1 MIEVGRKGPGFS
13 VEAFFAF
20 LFGLLIGSFLNVCIY
35 RMPRDI
41 SVFNP
46 PRSHC
51 PNCDHQIRWYDNI
64 PVMSFM
70 LLRGKCRD
78 CKAPISLRYPLVEIL
93 TGAVFCGCVLAFGV
107 TAPALKYILFG
118 SSMIALIFAD
128 FEERILPDEFTIGG
142 TVVGLILSWF
152 VPLQPGLSFLIVH
165 DPQKKQLMSLTESAL
180 GAVACAGVLWIV
192 GKLYQKVRQT
202 EGLGFG
208 DVKMVMMIGAFL
220 GLQSTLLTVILGSVI
235 GSVVG
240 LLYIY
245 LTGKNAST
253 YELPFGSF
261 LGLAATGVAVFGDAV
276 LRMYLRLGN

>member
-1 MIEVGRKGPGFS
+1 M
-13 VEAFFAF
+13 EAFLAF
-20 LFGLLIGSFLNVCIY
+20 LIGLLFGSFLNVCIY

-41 SVFNP
+41 SLIDP
-46 PRSHC
+46 PRSRC

-64 PVMSFM
+64 PVVSFF

-78 CKAPISLRYPLVEIL
+78 CKAPISLRYPAVEIL
-93 TGAVFCGCVLAFGV
+93 TGAVFSGMVLAFGV

-118 SSMIALIFAD
+118 SAMIALIFAD

-142 TVVGLILSWF
+142 TIAGLILSWF
-152 VPLQPGLSFLIVH
+152 VPLQPTLAFLIVH
-165 DPQKKQLMSLTESAL
+165 DPQNKRMLSLVESIM
-180 GAVACAGVLWIV
+180 GAVACAGVLWVV
-192 GKLYQKVRQT
+192 GKLYEKVRKI

-220 GLQSTLLTVILGSVI
+220 GLQFTLMTVILGSVL

-245 LTGKNAST
+245 VSGKNAST

-261 LGLAATGVAVFGDAV
+261 LGLAATGVAVFGDSV
-276 LRMYLRLGN
+276 LRMYLRFGN

>member
-1 MIEVGRKGPGFS
+1 MIVP
-13 VEAFFAF
+13 VEAFIAF
-20 LFGLLIGSFLNVCIY
+20 LFGLLIGSFLNVCIF

-41 SVFNP
+41 SLIDP

-51 PNCDHQIRWYDNI
+51 PNCDAQIRWYDNI
-64 PVMSFM
+64 PVLSFLM
-70 LLRGKCRD
+70 LRGKCRD
-78 CKAPISLRYPLVEIL
+78 CKAPISLRYPLVELL
-93 TGAVFCGCVLAFGV
+93 TGALFSGCVLAFGLHAV
-107 TAPALKYILFG
+107 SLKYILFG

-142 TVVGLILSWF
+142 TVAGVIMSWF
-152 VPLQPGLSFLIVH
+152 VLLPPGLSWLFI
-165 DPQKKQLMSLTESAL
+165 DAQRRQWMSLAESLL
-180 GAVACAGVLWIV
+180 GSVVCAGVLWIV
-192 GKLYQKVRQT
+192 GTLYYKVRHK

-220 GLQSTLLTVILGSVI
+220 GLQFTLLTVILGSVI

-245 LTGKNAST
+245 TTGKNAST

-261 LGLAATGVAVFGDAV
+261 LGLAATGVAAFGEPV

>member
-1 MIEVGRKGPGFS
+1 M
-13 VEAFFAF
+13 EAFIAF
-20 LFGLLIGSFLNVCIY
+20 LAGLLIGSFLNVCIF

-41 SVFNP
+41 SIIDP

-51 PNCDHQIRWYDNI
+51 PNCDAQIRWYDNI
-64 PVMSFM
+64 PVLSFL

-78 CKAPISLRYPLVEIL
+78 CKAPISLRYPLVELL
-93 TGAVFCGCVLAFGV
+93 TGALFSGCVLAFGL

-118 SSMIALIFAD
+118 SAMIALIFAD

-142 TVVGLILSWF
+142 TVAGLIMSWF
-152 VPLQPGLSFLIVH
+152 VPLQPGLSFLFVH
-165 DPQKKQLMSLTESAL
+165 DGQKKQMLSVVESVL
-180 GAVACAGVLWIV
+180 GSIVCAGVLWIV
-192 GKLYQKVRQT
+192 GKLYYRVRHRD
-202 EGLGFG
+202 GLGFG

-220 GLQSTLLTVILGSVI
+220 GLQGTLMTVILGSVI

-245 LTGKNAST
+245 TTGKNAST

-261 LGLAATGVAVFGDAV
+261 LGLAATGVAAFGDAV